1 MNSDNHSLIRV
12 EPVFGLQTP
21 LLFAHRGGVLE
32 APESTQEGFS
42 HARQVADVLELD
54 VQLTADGQIVVWH
67 GPDLDNVSIEGESD
81 RPSERPSDR
90 YKVYHFPWERLAR
103 AWVGGPE
110 FKKMKR
116 SEIDLSDIPKTN
128 ERKLLLLTQFME
140 LFPDMP
146 LNIEIKKSFFRKI
159 DEAGRKGL
167 RHNIEALSKILDRDP
182 GNRSK
187 VIVSASD
194 ECIDVFREVTR
205 DRYCTGLSVKEQ
217 LFLRFS
223 DLNMRRRVLETSYSS
238 FLSGKGIVHKVRDA
252 GSSTFV
258 FLTEFSFLLPAID
271 ENPKE
276 EEIFEVL
283 DRRGGDGIMTDRPA
297 RLRQIVDAWK
307 ASR

>member
-1 MNSDNHSLIRV
+1 MKPGNHSLVRV
-12 EPVFGLQTP
+12 EPVFGLETP

-32 APESTQEGFS
+32 APESTEEGFN

-81 RPSERPSDR
+81 HPSERPSDR
-90 YKVYHFPWERLAR
+90 YKVYHFPWDRLTQ

-110 FKKMKR
+110 FKRMKR
-116 SEIDLSDIPKTN
+116 SEINLSGIPRTD
-128 ERKLLLLTQFME
+128 ERKLLLLSQFME
-140 LFPDMP
+140 KFPDMP

-159 DEAGRKGL
+159 DDAGRKGL
-167 RHNIEALSKILDRDP
+167 RHNIEAFSEILDSDP
-182 GNRSK
+182 GNRTK

-194 ECIDVFREVTR
+194 ECIDVFREVTGN
-205 DRYCTGLSVKEQ
+205 RYWTGLSVKEQ
-217 LFLRFS
+217 LLMIFS
-223 DLNMRRRVLETSYSS
+223 ELNMSRRVLETSYSG
-238 FLSGKGIVHKVRDA
+238 FLSGKGLIRKVRDA

-271 ENPKE
+271 ENPQE

-283 DRRGGDGIMTDRPA
+283 DRGVDGIMTDRPA
-297 RLRQIVDAWK
+297 ALRQILDKWK